1 MSIFWKFNTIFVAL
15 LCCTPVQAATTS
27 NLEAH
32 EDITFSC
39 IEDPPSE
46 YFCTNISVLN
56 PSITLQLPKLERKK
70 ISGRVYALR
79 IMPTITN
86 FTKKIIRSARIRLT
100 FFGNDE
106 VSQDFIIN
114 QRVIRN
120 SQSKTH
126 ASYLIRS
133 DVPSQLL
140 FYNELDGILKESL
153 YNKIILELIEVH
165 FQD

>member
-1 MSIFWKFNTIFVAL
+1 M
-15 LCCTPVQAATTS
+15 
-27 NLEAH
+27 
-32 EDITFSC
+32 
-39 IEDPPSE
+39 
-46 YFCTNISVLN
+46 
-56 PSITLQLPKLERKK
+56 QLPKLERKK

>member
-1 MSIFWKFNTIFVAL
+1 MSIFWNSSIVCAFLVCFLASPAKTSTTIK
-15 LCCTPVQAATTS
+15 S
-27 NLEAH
+27 N
-32 EDITFSC
+32 EDIIFSC
-39 IEDPPSE
+39 IEDPPSK
-46 YFCTNISVLN
+46 YFCTNVSVIN
-56 PSITLQLPKLERKK
+56 PSITLHLPKLERKK
-70 ISGRVYALR
+70 IYGYVDAFRV
-79 IMPTITN
+79 MPTITN